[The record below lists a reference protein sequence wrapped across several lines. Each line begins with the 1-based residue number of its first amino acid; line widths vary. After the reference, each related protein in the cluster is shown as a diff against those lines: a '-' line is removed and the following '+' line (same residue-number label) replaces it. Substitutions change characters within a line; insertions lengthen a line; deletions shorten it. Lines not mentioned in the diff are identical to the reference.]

1 MTASSTTERQPEL
14 SLGGKLGYATGVYG
28 VFVAWMMVAI
38 FLLYFY
44 TDVLGLS
51 PAKAGLVFFVA
62 SMWDALSDPL
72 MGWLTEKT
80 RTRWGR
86 YRPYL
91 LFAAIPFAGSFA
103 ALFVKPDLSGEALF
117 WWCLILHIVF
127 RTAYTAIYVPY
138 TALIARLSSD
148 ADERASIAG
157 FKGSFISLGALT
169 VSLFGL
175 PAVTLL
181 GGEDEAAGFLRFAL
195 ICAGLAVIA
204 LWTCFMLTRER
215 AAPDEATARDSAVRA
230 SAWATAK
237 AILGNRPFIM
247 VFIAVI
253 LFTGCY
259 TMLNKTIVYVFKYD
273 LGSRD
278 AATYAL
284 SAIGVAGV
292 LSPLLWVRVT
302 HRTSKRVVAMSGC
315 LLAAASLLL
324 IYFLNLANIAALTAL
339 FLIVGVGIH
348 GFLMTFY
355 AMVADTA
362 DWGEYRHGWRVEAP
376 LFGIMSFANK
386 TSLAIGTWALGGL
399 LEVVGF
405 QANVE
410 QSPET
415 LAGLR
420 QIMSLVP
427 MLGFLA
433 AAGVIAFFP
442 VNAAKQRE
450 IMSVIAARKRSPQKS
465 GSDAGADGAAP
476 ANTVAAE

>member
-1 MTASSTTERQPEL
+1 MTASDRTAHQPEL
-14 SLGGKLGYATGVYG
+14 SLGGKVGYATGVYG
-28 VFVAWMMVAI
+28 VFLAWMMVAI

-62 SMWDALSDPL
+62 SMWDAVSDPL
-72 MGWLTEKT
+72 MGWFTEKT
-80 RTRWGR
+80 RSRWGR

-103 ALFVKPDLSGEALF
+103 ALFIKPDLSGEQLF
-117 WWCLILHIVF
+117 WWCLVLHIVF
-127 RTAYTAIYVPY
+127 RTAYTAIYIPY

-195 ICAGLAVIA
+195 ICAGMAVVA
-204 LWTCFMLTRER
+204 LWTCFLLTREK
-215 AAPDEATARDSAVRA
+215 AAPEESSGRDSASKA
-230 SAWATAK
+230 SPWATVK
-237 AILGNRPFIM
+237 AIIANRPFIM
-247 VFIAVI
+247 VFAAVI

-273 LGSRD
+273 IGSRD

-292 LSPLLWVRVT
+292 ISPLLWVRVT
-302 HRTSKRVVAMSGC
+302 HRTSKRTVAMSGC
-315 LLAAASLLL
+315 LIAAAALLL
-324 IYFLNLANIAALTAL
+324 IYWLNLSDIVALTAL
-339 FLIVGVGIH
+339 FLVVGVGIH

-362 DWGEYRHGWRVEAP
+362 DWGEYQRGWRVEAP

-386 TSLAIGTWALGGL
+386 SSLAVGTWTLGGL
-399 LEVVGF
+399 LELVGF
-405 QANVE
+405 EANVD
-410 QSPET
+410 QSAET

-442 VNAAKQRE
+442 INAVKQRE
-450 IMSVIAARKRSPQKS
+450 IMAAITDRKRLQTVSENQGDRLSS
-465 GSDAGADGAAP
+465 GTTVP
-476 ANTVAAE
+476 AE